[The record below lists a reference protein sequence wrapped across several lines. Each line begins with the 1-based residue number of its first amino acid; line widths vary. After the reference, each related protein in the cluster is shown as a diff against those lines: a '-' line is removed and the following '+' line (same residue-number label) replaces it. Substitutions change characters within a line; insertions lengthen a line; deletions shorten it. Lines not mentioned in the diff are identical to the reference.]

1 MDESA
6 KERTL
11 AVARAGP
18 LEIGYREFTFRKPIP
33 IVSQEGQAVKAG
45 SPRWAEDRATAA
57 AALSAAPGPPGGAG
71 LPTSLDTL
79 KKVGMP
85 LTFRDGK
92 SGDRSDE
99 VGLKTLAANLRKAG
113 FGDKASQLERCGT
126 EYFLYRCS
134 DCQKEW
140 VTVSRC
146 GLRLCPRCA
155 SLRAWRLAKKY
166 EEVFRR
172 PDLRHLVLTSKP
184 VRWGLRERIQGVR
197 AAFKR
202 LLHRKVFARAWAGP
216 GCGGIYT
223 VEITYKPQRGF
234 YVHLHALIA
243 GAYLPQAVVSHH
255 WADLTGCPVCWI
267 SRATNPKESLKY
279 VAKPSRD
286 LWADPQALRELFLAT
301 KRLHFIGGWGVAGAV
316 RGDSLQ
322 GDMLCPYCGSAH
334 ISWLA
339 TVSKLDKW
347 VRELLTLQ
355 EIACGPPPG
364 SDDL

>member
-1 MDESA
+1 VDESA

-11 AVARAGP
+11 AVEGAGP

-33 IVSQEGQAVKAG
+33 ILPQEGQAVKAG
-45 SPRWAEDRATAA
+45 SPRWVEGRATLASDP
-57 AALSAAPGPPGGAG
+57 SAAPGPPGGAG

-79 KKVGMP
+79 KIVGMP

-99 VGLKTLAANLRKAG
+99 VGLKTLAENLRKAG
-113 FGDKASQLERCGT
+113 FPDRAGALVRCGT
-126 EYFLYRCS
+126 EFFLYECR
-134 DCQKEW
+134 DCRRQW

-166 EEVFRR
+166 EEVFKT
-172 PDLRHLVLTSKP
+172 PNLKHLVLTSRP
-184 VRWGLRERIQGVR
+184 LRRGLREHIQWVR
-197 AAFKR
+197 ASFKR
-202 LLHRKVFARAWAGP
+202 LLHRKVFERAW
-216 GCGGIYT
+216 GGGLYT
-223 VEITYKPQRGF
+223 IEVTYKPERGF

-243 GAYLPQAVVSHH
+243 GAYVSQAVVSHH

-267 SRATNPKESLKY
+267 KRATNPKEAVKY
-279 VAKPSRD
+279 IAKPSFA
-286 LWADPQALRELFLAT
+286 LWADPQALRELLLAL
-301 KRLHFIGGWGVAGAV
+301 RGLHLICGFGSGSAV
-316 RGDSLQ
+316 RSDSLE

-334 ISWLA
+334 ISWLG
-339 TVSKLDKW
+339 TVSKLDRW